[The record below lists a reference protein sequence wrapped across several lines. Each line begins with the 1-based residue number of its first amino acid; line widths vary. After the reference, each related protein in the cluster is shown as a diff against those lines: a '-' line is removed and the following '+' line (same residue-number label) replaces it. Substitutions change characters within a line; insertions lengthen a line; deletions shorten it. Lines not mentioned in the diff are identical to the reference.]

1 MCIHT
6 LMFEALA
13 SHATRRDFLKASG
26 SAAAVMALSG
36 LPSPSLAAP
45 KPMAFGHLM
54 AAQIHEPAPLILEQQ
69 KILEKEGYEAKY
81 PEFLAGAFAM
91 QHFAA
96 GELNAVTV
104 GCPPILIARG
114 AGTDIVI
121 LASSNTEGS
130 RIIAAPEVKRVE
142 DLAGKKV
149 GTPGLGSIQDALLTM
164 VEKKLKMKVSHVPI
178 KVSDMPIYLSK
189 KEIAAFIAWEP
200 ICSNAVEMGYGH
212 SIYTSRD
219 ILPGHQCCV
228 FAVRGKWIQEK
239 PDEVQRLTNLY
250 VESMRYF
257 QQNRD
262 QMLKLISQKTQIS
275 EKALKEALEVVGY
288 PDPPFVHVE
297 SLRVFTKE
305 LIEAQKIEAHK
316 VPDVEKFLAEVY
328 NEKFIK
334 AAVKG

>member
-6 LMFEALA
+6 MIFNLFRQAV
-13 SHATRRDFLKASG
+13 TRRDFLKISG
-26 SAAAVMALSG
+26 AAGAGMALSG
-36 LPSPSLAAP
+36 RASPSWAAKEP
-45 KPMAFGHLM
+45 LAFGHLM
-54 AAQIHEPAPLILEQQ
+54 AAQIHEPVPMILEQR
-69 KILEKEGYEAKY
+69 KLLDPEGYEAKF

-91 QHFAA
+91 QHFSA
-96 GELNAVTV
+96 GELDAVTV

-212 SIYTSRD
+212 AVYASKD
-219 ILPGHQCCV
+219 IFPGHQCCV

-239 PDEVQRLTNLY
+239 PEKVQRLTNLY
-250 VESMRYF
+250 LESMRYF
-257 QQNRD
+257 QKNRD
-262 QMLKLISQKTQIS
+262 EMLKVVSRKT
-275 EKALKEALEVVGY
+275 
-288 PDPPFVHVE
+288 
-297 SLRVFTKE
+297 
-305 LIEAQKIEAHK
+305 
-316 VPDVEKFLAEVY
+316 
-328 NEKFIK
+328 
-334 AAVKG
+334 